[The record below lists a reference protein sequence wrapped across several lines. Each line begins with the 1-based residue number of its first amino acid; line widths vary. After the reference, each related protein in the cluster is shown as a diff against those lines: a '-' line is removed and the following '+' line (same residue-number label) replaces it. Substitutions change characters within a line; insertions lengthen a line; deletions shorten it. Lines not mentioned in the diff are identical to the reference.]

1 MNFPVKD
8 ASVRPVINHIR
19 FPNPDIA
26 MKFPT
31 EPIAS
36 PGDFMRQYH
45 DASEVARQS
54 IDEAAFA
61 AACDLLASA
70 YRKGRTVFVCG
81 NGGSTAIANHMVC
94 DHGKLIATGTQL
106 KPRIVSLSHANE
118 MITAIANDIGYEAV
132 FAHQLDLLA
141 RKGDVLVT
149 ISGSGASP
157 NIVRAIEKAGEIGM
171 RTLAMT
177 AFGGGESRQRSD
189 VSLHVKTENYG
200 IAEDIHQSLM
210 QMIAQFI
217 RLQHLDPE
225 TIPTARF

>member
-1 MNFPVKD
+1 MT
-8 ASVRPVINHIR
+8 
-19 FPNPDIA
+19 
-26 MKFPT
+26 FPT

-36 PGDFMRQYH
+36 PGDFMRRYH
-45 DASEVARQS
+45 EASEMAWQS
-54 IDEAAFA
+54 VDEASFA

-70 YRKGRTVFVCG
+70 YRKDRTVFVCG

-94 DHGKLIATGTQL
+94 DHGKLIATGTRL

-118 MITAIANDIGYEAV
+118 MITAIANDIGFEEV
-132 FAHQLDLLA
+132 FARQLDLLA
-141 RKGDVLVT
+141 RDGDVLVT
-149 ISGSGASP
+149 ISGSGTSP
-157 NIVRAIEKAGEIGM
+157 NILRALAKARAIGM

-177 AFGGGESRQRSD
+177 AFTGGESRQTAD
-189 VSLHVKTENYG
+189 VSLHVETENYG

-225 TIPTARF
+225 DIPAARF